1 LALDIE
7 EVLGEDGRTVIN
19 WLTLSIELATKHL
32 SGDGHLKH
40 VTSELTMSVRVINIG
55 SAFKDLSSRKQ

>member
-1 LALDIE
+1 M
-7 EVLGEDGRTVIN
+7 IN

-40 VTSELTMSVRVINIG
+40 ITSELTMSVRVVNIG
-55 SAFKDLSSRKQ
+55 SAFKDLSIRTEQQN